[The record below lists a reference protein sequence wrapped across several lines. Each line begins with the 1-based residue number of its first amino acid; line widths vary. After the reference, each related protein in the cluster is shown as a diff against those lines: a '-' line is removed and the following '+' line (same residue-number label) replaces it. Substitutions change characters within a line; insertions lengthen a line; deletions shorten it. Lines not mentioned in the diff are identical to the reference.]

1 MLISL
6 LFTNPILY
14 LMIAVAIL
22 FAFTIHEYFHAQAAY
37 SLGDPTAKYAGRLS
51 VNPLAHFDPFGTLLI
66 FIIGIGYGKP
76 VPFNPY
82 NLKNQKWGPA
92 LVGLAGPFSN
102 LLSASI
108 VGLLLR
114 FLNFSNPALIT
125 FLTFFVWINLSLAIF
140 NLLPI
145 PPLDGSHVFSNF
157 LPLSFSKF
165 QRNPFLIIIAFFF
178 MIYIGI
184 PYICSPLFAI
194 ITGMPAPF

>member
-1 MLISL
+1 MLIGL
-6 LFTNPILY
+6 LFTNPIFY
-14 LMIAVAIL
+14 LMTAIAIL

-37 SLGDPTAKYAGRLS
+37 SLGDPTAKNAGRLT

-92 LVGLAGPFSN
+92 LVGLAGPASN
-102 LLSASI
+102 FLCALI

-114 FLNFSNPALIT
+114 FLTISNPMLT
-125 FLTFFVWINLSLAIF
+125 TFFSIFVWLNLSLGVF

-145 PPLDGSHVFSNF
+145 PPLDGSHIFSSIA
-157 LPLSFSKF
+157 PSFTEKF
-165 QRNPFLIIIAFFF
+165 GRTPFLIIIAFIF
-178 MIYIGI
+178 MIYIGV
-184 PYICSPLFAI
+184 PYICQPLFTI
-194 ITGMPAPF
+194 ITGTSLPF